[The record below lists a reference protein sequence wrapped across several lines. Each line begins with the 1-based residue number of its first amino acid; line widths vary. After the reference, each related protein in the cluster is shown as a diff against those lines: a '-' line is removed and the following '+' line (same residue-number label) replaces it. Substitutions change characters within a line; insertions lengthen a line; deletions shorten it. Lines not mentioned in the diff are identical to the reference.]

1 MPMSEV
7 ITATMTRP
15 KAPGPSSAQA
25 LEGAP
30 SSSSA
35 LALEG
40 GPGPSS
46 ALSTEE
52 APRPSSAQALEG
64 APSSSSALALEW
76 GPRPSSALSTE
87 EAPERSSA
95 PSPAIDEEPQA
106 TMELFFEDV
115 VPPTPPSQGSADFIE
130 SVSTFITG
138 SVQLFLLFIK
148 SLNIVRFTSS

>member
-1 MPMSEV
+1 MAMPMSQV

-40 GPGPSS
+40 EPGPSS
-46 ALSTEE
+46 VLSTEE
-52 APRPSSAQALEG
+52 APRPSSPQALDW
-64 APSSSSALALEW
+64 APSSSSALAVER

-95 PSPAIDEEPQA
+95 PSPAIDEEPHGA

-130 SVSTFITG
+130 SVSTFITE
-138 SVQLFLLFIK
+138 
-148 SLNIVRFTSS
+148 

>member
-1 MPMSEV
+1 MAMPMSQV

-52 APRPSSAQALEG
+52 AP
-64 APSSSSALALEW
+64 
-76 GPRPSSALSTE
+76 
-87 EAPERSSA
+87 ERSSA

-115 VPPTPPSQGSADFIE
+115 VPPTPPPQGSADFIE
-130 SVSTFITG
+130 SVSTFITE
-138 SVQLFLLFIK
+138 
-148 SLNIVRFTSS
+148 